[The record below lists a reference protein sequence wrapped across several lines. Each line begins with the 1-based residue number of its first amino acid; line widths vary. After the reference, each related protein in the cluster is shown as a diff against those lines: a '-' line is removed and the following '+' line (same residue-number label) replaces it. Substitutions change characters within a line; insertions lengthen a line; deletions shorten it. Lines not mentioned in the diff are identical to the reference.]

1 MDEKDLFAWYERRL
15 ARGAECQIN
24 EIWGRDRAFVNRIQ
38 RITRTLELDDSPE
51 PACIEGQQ
59 MTAGQ
64 IKKPARAHDI
74 REHKIQEGTQR
85 SA

>member
-1 MDEKDLFAWYERRL
+1 MDEKDLYAWYERKL
-15 ARGAECQIN
+15 ARGSERLIT
-24 EIWGRDRAFVNRIQ
+24 EIRARDRAFVNRLQ
-38 RITRTLELDDSPE
+38 RITRRLELDDSPE
-51 PACIEGQQ
+51 PAYIEAQQ

-64 IKKPARAHDI
+64 TKKPACADDI